1 MSRGSTPRGFVRAR
15 GGNVAVLTALG
26 LLPILAVIGFAVDMS
41 RAKNARL
48 HAQDALDAAV
58 LSATKLMQT
67 DGETADVDT
76 QVADMFV
83 ADMKQLG
90 VDLACDKPVVT
101 KSVSAKTLE
110 ATVACDL
117 ETRIMPIFGT
127 DDVKFSRYSKAAY
140 SINKLEVAFMFDVS
154 GSMAGQKLADLKTA
168 AGKGLDVL
176 FDLPVAAAG
185 DMRVAMSTFST
196 SLNAGSYFKAAT
208 NLTNPRIGVHLNNPT
223 KPSSAVAVTTNATCV
238 TERTGGDAFT
248 DAAPGAGAWIR
259 AQNDVCPVSSI
270 LPLTAKRSDIN
281 TAIDGL
287 VASGQTA
294 GHIGIAWS
302 WYLLSPQWAS
312 IWPTASAPES
322 YDTPELT
329 KVAILM
335 TDGEFNTAYES
346 GNGDVSTQALSLC
359 GAMKAKGIQV
369 FAITF
374 QAPAVAKTLMT
385 KCASAGSFYAAENA
399 TELEA
404 AYKSIAVRISK
415 LRIAS

>member
-1 MSRGSTPRGFVRAR
+1 MSRGSTGSGFVRAR
-15 GGNVAVLTALG
+15 GGNVAVLTALS
-26 LLPILAVIGFAVDMS
+26 LLPILAVVGLAVDMS
-41 RAKNARL
+41 RARNANL
-48 HAQDALDAAV
+48 HTQDALDAAV
-58 LSATKLMQT
+58 LSAAKLMQT
-67 DGETADVDT
+67 DGESADVDK

-90 VDLACDKPVVT
+90 VDLTCETPVVT

-110 ATVACDL
+110 GTVSCDL
-117 ETRIMPIFGT
+117 ETRIMPIFGN
-127 DDVKFSRYSKAAY
+127 DDVKFTRYSKAAY

-154 GSMAGQKLADLKTA
+154 GSMAGQKLLDLKSA

-208 NLTNPRIGVHLNNPT
+208 NLTNPRTGLHRTNPT
-223 KPSSAVAVTTNATCV
+223 KSSSAVSVTTSATCV
-238 TERTGGDAFT
+238 TERIGTEAFT

-270 LPLTAKRSDIN
+270 LPLTAKRSDID
-281 TAIDGL
+281 TAVNGL
-287 VASGQTA
+287 VAGGQTA
-294 GHIGIAWS
+294 GHLGIAWS
-302 WYLLSPQWAS
+302 WYLLSPKWAT
-312 IWPTASAPES
+312 IWPTAAAPRA
-322 YDTPELT
+322 YDTPELS

-346 GNGDVSTQALSLC
+346 ANGDVSTQALALC
-359 GAMKAKGIQV
+359 DAMKNDGIEV
-369 FAITF
+369 FAVTF

-385 KCASAGSFYAAENA
+385 KCASAGAPPKTPASWKPP
-399 TELEA
+399 T
-404 AYKSIAVRISK
+404 SR
-415 LRIAS
+415 LRCASRNCG

>member
-1 MSRGSTPRGFVRAR
+1 MSRGSTGGGFFRAR
-15 GGNVAVLTALG
+15 GGNVAILTALS
-26 LLPILAVIGFAVDMS
+26 LLPILAVVGFAVDMS
-41 RAKNARL
+41 RARNANL
-48 HAQDALDAAV
+48 HTQDALDAAV
-58 LSATKLMQT
+58 LSAAKLMQT
-67 DGETADVDT
+67 DGETADVDK

-83 ADMKQLG
+83 ADMTQLG
-90 VDLACDKPVVT
+90 VDTSCDKPVVS

-110 ATVACDL
+110 ATVSCDL
-117 ETRIMPIFGT
+117 ETRIMPIFGR
-127 DDVKFSRYSKAAY
+127 DDVKFTRYSKAAY

-154 GSMAGQKLADLKTA
+154 GSMAGQKLVDLKSA

-196 SLNAGSYFKAAT
+196 SVNAGMYFHAAT
-208 NLTNPRIGVHLNNPT
+208 NLDNPRTGWHRNTPSNPA
-223 KPSSAVAVTTNATCV
+223 SAVSVVTSATCV
-238 TERTGGDAFT
+238 TERTGSEAFT
-248 DAAPGAGAWIR
+248 DAAPGDGAWVR

-270 LPLTAKRSDIN
+270 LPLTAKRSDID
-281 TAIDGL
+281 TAINGL
-287 VASGQTA
+287 VANGQTA
-294 GHIGIAWS
+294 GHLGIAWT
-302 WYLLSPQWAS
+302 WYLLSPEWAS
-312 IWPTASAPES
+312 IWPSTATPKA
-322 YDTPELT
+322 YDTPDLT

-346 GNGDVSTQALSLC
+346 GNGDVSSQALSLC
-359 GAMKAKGIQV
+359 GAMKGDGVQV

-374 QAPAVAKTLMT
+374 QAPSAAKTLMT
-385 KCASAGSFYAAENA
+385 KCASGGSFYAAENA